1 MTPRLP
7 YLTKITPLRTAL
19 LLTTLLSLLLSQN
32 TFAQT
37 DADTTKTPVL
47 VFPSKPFKLFGY
59 NWQANGYNLMAG
71 IHIAQINGDQLTK
84 SMDQAFP
91 SSDLLQKRQADL
103 ALGRKTQVIDFS
115 GTDFQVEAGLSCSYE
130 LLERTTPRFN
140 KEARLGLFY
149 HSFHNFYYEDELIS
163 SPKTDTTSVKYTFN
177 RQASA
182 LQLRA
187 DMLWNTKP
195 IFKRVSFYG
204 GVGVLAGFTVFDNF
218 SASRS
223 YYIGTDSLLNVGLVY
238 KYDRTEYLLP
248 DKAFPL
254 MLGVYGLGGVK
265 YNAGCYVNIFTEYT
279 VSLYSISHFPGSE
292 VDYSSMWRWGIR
304 MKLNVW
310 DENYNSKSRDNPF
323 Y

>member
-7 YLTKITPLRTAL
+7 PLSKITPLRTAL

-32 TFAQT
+32 SFAQT

-91 SSDLLQKRQADL
+91 SSDLLKKRQADL
-103 ALGRKTQVIDFS
+103 ALGLKIEVIDFS
-115 GTDFQVEAGLSCSYE
+115 GPDIQVEAGLSCSYE

-149 HSFHNFYYEDELIS
+149 HGFHNFYYEDELIS

-177 RQASA
+177 RRASA

-195 IFKRVSFYG
+195 VFKRLSFYG
-204 GVGVLAGFTVFDNF
+204 GVGLLAGFTVFDNF

-223 YYIGTDSLLNVGLVY
+223 YYSGTDSVF
-238 KYDRTEYLLP
+238 KYDRIDYLLP
-248 DKAFPL
+248 DKTFPL